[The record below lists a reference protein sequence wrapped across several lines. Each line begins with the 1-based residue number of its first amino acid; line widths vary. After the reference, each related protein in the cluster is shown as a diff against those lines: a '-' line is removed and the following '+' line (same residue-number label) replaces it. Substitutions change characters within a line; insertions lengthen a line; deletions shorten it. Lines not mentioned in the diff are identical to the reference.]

1 MKKKLQNK
9 QNGVPYRELKEIETH
24 WAMGI
29 MSMVALAYNLA
40 LGKERQ
46 ENQEFKS
53 SLWYILSLRLAW
65 AT

>member
-9 QNGVPYRELKEIETH
+9 QKVPYRELKEIETH

-29 MSMVALAYNLA
+29 MGMVTLAYSLA

-53 SLWYILSLRLAW
+53 NLWYILSLRLAW
-65 AT
+65 AM

>member
-1 MKKKLQNK
+1 M
-9 QNGVPYRELKEIETH
+9 PYRELKEIETH

-29 MSMVALAYNLA
+29 MSMVTLAYSLA

-46 ENQEFKS
+46 KNQEFKS
-53 SLWYILSLRLAW
+53 NLWYILSLRLAW